1 MPRSR
6 YIDAS
11 GTGTF
16 AQLQNLYADPSTT
29 PQQVDS
35 NLFLQNSR
43 LSDWASRTGEAAGI
57 GNDPASFFQNQA
69 AQRTV
74 AAMQTQRDAA
84 RLAGYD
90 QFTSP
95 DFIRRQ
101 QIEGQIAAADQ
112 QRNQVASLQAQ
123 QQHEQQYP
131 LPTTGYHQQGG
142 TPILSP
148 LAVQEA
154 ERNKMSQMEY
164 LLRMRTGSG
173 LSNLEPS
180 NAPFNPASTSAAPFI
195 PAGTNSTVDPDTLY
209 KDPRFQSHLQF
220 NTKHAQGLFS
230 ALTGQGYEE
239 YQKRQVAT
247 DKENFTHS
255 KSFIQKMVEDQNLR
269 QREDGSWEMR
279 QLVKSLTTGKAEL
292 GDQFGTP
299 SPQIMEHIK
308 RAMGAAFPLEQER
321 QDAHAK
327 KAAVAAAAGA
337 ADKKARDARM
347 AALIAS
353 GRGVPTP
360 TNTEGYAPIPENI
373 VMGGLEGIGRD
384 IGDLVS
390 WNFND
395 PKSPQNAPMVQTGA
409 NPVHVR
415 QQLQNDPVFA
425 ALMQRN
431 PASAREY
438 IARLQKQNVVTPT
451 YTPPDTSAFDPA
463 ANSAF

>member
-6 YIDAS
+6 YINAN

-35 NLFLQNSR
+35 NLFLQDSR
-43 LSDWASRTGEAAGI
+43 LSDWASRSAQAAGI

-95 DFIRRQ
+95 DFIKRQ
-101 QIEGQIAAADQ
+101 QIEGQIAVADQ

-123 QQHEQQYP
+123 QQRQQQYQ

-142 TPILSP
+142 APILSP

-173 LSNLEPS
+173 LSNLQPS

-195 PAGTNSTVDPDTLY
+195 PAGANSTVDPDTLY

-220 NTKHAQGLFS
+220 DAKHAQGLFS
-230 ALTGQGYEE
+230 ALTGHGYEE
-239 YQKRQVAT
+239 YQQRQVAT

-279 QLVKSLTTGKAEL
+279 QLVKSPTTGKAEL
-292 GDQFGTP
+292 GDQFGP
-299 SPQIMEHIK
+299 PPPQIAEHIK

-321 QDAHAK
+321 QAMHAE
-327 KAAVAAAAGA
+327 KAAASAVAAT
-337 ADKKARDARM
+337 ADKKAKDARM
-347 AALIAS
+347 AALVAS
-353 GRGVPTP
+353 GRGIPAP
-360 TNTEGYAPIPENI
+360 TNTEGYESFHPGTVI
-373 VMGGLEGIGRD
+373 GGMAGIGSD
-384 IGDLVS
+384 IADIFTG
-390 WNFND
+390 NFNED
-395 PKSPQNAPMVQTGA
+395 RASRAPMVQTGA
-409 NPVHVR
+409 NPVRVR

-431 PASAREY
+431 PASARQY
-438 IARLQKQNVVTPT
+438 IARMQKQNVVPI
-451 YTPPDTSAFDPA
+451 PPVIQPA
-463 ANSAF
+463 YFPPF